1 MRKPVII
8 LVLVVLAGVGWILL
22 KNFQI
27 QGLEQLRL
35 VPKGEGSLLDGPS
48 RSPESPRP
56 VASVGRAQ
64 RSAVRGATDTQNS
77 APLVRVATFFVE
89 GFGLTKAKKPQVM
102 DILARIGRE
111 FEVLAIQDITSE
123 SDDIVPRLVDL
134 MNKTGR
140 HFDYAVGP
148 RVGPPGGE
156 QQFAFI
162 FDSEAVVLDRNE
174 LYTVDDHDDLLS
186 YEPLVGWFKTR
197 GPPAEHAFTFSLVNV
212 RVDRQKGPQERNV
225 LDDVLRAVRNDGRN
239 EDDVILAGAL
249 FAPPRLLGELD
260 QLADVTYAVMD
271 VPTDTEGTE
280 TRDNLI
286 LQKSA
291 TSEYTGRS
299 GVLDFLRQYNL
310 SLAAALEVSDH
321 LPVWAEFHL
330 IEGGEPG
337 RVANA
342 PADSQ
347 MRR

>member
-140 HFDYAVGP
+140 HFDTPWGRASGHRAV
-148 RVGPPGGE
+148 
-156 QQFAFI
+156 
-162 FDSEAVVLDRNE
+162 SNNL
-174 LYTVDDHDDLLS
+174 LLS
-186 YEPLVGWFKTR
+186 SIPKPLFWIVMSFTR
-197 GPPAEHAFTFSLVNV
+197 WMITMTCSVTSRWSAGSRREGRRPNMPSLS
-212 RVDRQKGPQERNV
+212 R
-225 LDDVLRAVRNDGRN
+225 
-239 EDDVILAGAL
+239 
-249 FAPPRLLGELD
+249 
-260 QLADVTYAVMD
+260 
-271 VPTDTEGTE
+271 
-280 TRDNLI
+280 
-286 LQKSA
+286 
-291 TSEYTGRS
+291 
-299 GVLDFLRQYNL
+299 
-310 SLAAALEVSDH
+310 
-321 LPVWAEFHL
+321 W
-330 IEGGEPG
+330 
-337 RVANA
+337 
-342 PADSQ
+342 
-347 MRR
+347 